1 MQMTI
6 AEPTVWTDTDRRMM
20 ARALELAT
28 KGVGLVSPGPLVGCV
43 VVGAGGEIV
52 GEGFYVFEEIK
63 HAETIALEI
72 AGEKASG
79 GTAYVSLE
87 PHAHYGRTAPCTDAL
102 IAAGIK
108 RVVAPIEDLNPK
120 VSGKGFAHLRAAGV
134 NVETGLLRDEATH
147 VNEAYLHYMST
158 ALPFVHLKL
167 AVSLD
172 GKIAT
177 RTGDSRWI
185 TGPEARARAHEL
197 RHQYDAI
204 LVGAGTA
211 TTDDPLL
218 SDRSGLPRRRPLV
231 RVVLDS
237 HVRLSPESQLAITTS
252 EAPVIVFGDP
262 ESPGTAALRA
272 QGVEVVEL
280 GRPRRAAPTVDASLV
295 NTTVG
300 AALRGRPS
308 VNDVLRELGSRSLQ
322 SVLVEGG
329 STIAGEFLDG
339 GLVNK
344 VTFFIAPKIVGGV
357 DAPSAI
363 GGKGIEAMSEV
374 LELEGVTVVQHG
386 KDVEVTGYPFIKAS
400 GKGSPADEG

>member
-1 MQMTI
+1 MQMTM

-20 ARALELAT
+20 ARALDLAV
-28 KGVGLVSPGPLVGCV
+28 KGVGQVSPGPLVGCV
-43 VVGAGGEIV
+43 VVSPAGEIV

-63 HAETIALEI
+63 HAETIALDI
-72 AGEKASG
+72 AGEKARG

-134 NVETGLLRDEATH
+134 TVETGLLSDQATQ

-158 ALPFVHLKL
+158 ARPFVHLKL

-197 RHQYDAI
+197 RHAYDAI
-204 LVGAGTA
+204 LVGAGTV

-218 SDRSGLPRRRPLV
+218 SDRSGLPRRRPIV
-231 RVVLDS
+231 RVVLD
-237 HVRLSPESQLAITTS
+237 HQLRLSPESRLATTTS

-262 ESPGTAALRA
+262 ELPNTAALRA
-272 QGVEVVEL
+272 QGVEI
-280 GRPRRAAPTVDASLV
+280 V
-295 NTTVG
+295 NANHRDLCG
-300 AALRGRPS
+300 
-308 VNDVLRELGSRSLQ
+308 VLHELGSRSLQ

-329 STIAGEFLDG
+329 STIAGEFLDA

-344 VTFFIAPKIVGGV
+344 VTFFIAPKIIGGT

-363 GGKGIEAMSEV
+363 GGRGVEAMADA
-374 LELEGVTVVQHG
+374 LELERVTVARRG
-386 KDVEVTGYPFIKAS
+386 NDIEVTGYPR
-400 GKGSPADEG
+400 KGSPTDEG